1 MTWCS
6 LIWTSRCIRLQC
18 QRVISK
24 FQAEVH
30 SFHQTR
36 YLTKW
41 SNVHSARGGSGSDAG
56 EEAKNGRMSA
66 LSFGCFSHFQ
76 PFPDFALPYSFFFFT
91 FVSKLNLNQ
100 EHHKKHK
107 SSAQQPTMAQEEAQ
121 QKLYNN
127 AQAQSPNKSL
137 LWALFMKQNLRFGL
151 VGQFRVLNF
160 FKVTVSLD
168 YNSKLVQ
175 ICML

>member
-1 MTWCS
+1 
-6 LIWTSRCIRLQC
+6 
-18 QRVISK
+18 
-24 FQAEVH
+24 
-30 SFHQTR
+30 
-36 YLTKW
+36 
-41 SNVHSARGGSGSDAG
+41 
-56 EEAKNGRMSA
+56 MSA

-127 AQAQSPNKSL
+127 AQAQSPSNKFL
-137 LWALFMKQNLRFGL
+137 LWALFMKHNLRFGL
-151 VGQFRVLNF
+151 VGQFILIEIFLSTSYRQLF
-160 FKVTVSLD
+160 TQFWQQTF
-168 YNSKLVQ
+168 SKKHGRKIQLKCLACDCYTLKQ
-175 ICML
+175 FCQF